1 MYERGYFINK
11 GGNIMIKK
19 RQGFTLTE
27 LLTTIA
33 IIAVIATITTVGFV
47 TYINTSRNSR
57 ADAEATQIKKI
68 IENLKIT
75 KQIYCIGSLDGGES
89 LSLISL
95 KEGVFL
101 AVNSKDVYKT
111 ICRKSELSPT
121 VLSNDLQTL
130 GGKLIFKPAKNFS
143 IDFEGYTLFLADL
156 IYISADGIE
165 KEVELNP
172 LPAIELKANIEID
185 MIFNKIID
193 LIENKF
199 SVQIGSS
206 PSPNAYSNEE
216 VTFVVIKDPRD
227 QLYSLKIYDS
237 RGEYFHQKIKLK
249 NKSFDDFLGEFYF
262 NTRDQFIQYTT
273 TDDISRTIR
282 IEEINQGKRSGAD

>member
-1 MYERGYFINK
+1 
-11 GGNIMIKK
+11 MIKK

-33 IIAVIATITTVGFV
+33 IIAVIATITIVGFV

-111 ICRKSELSPT
+111 ICRKSEISPT

-227 QLYSLKIYDS
+227 QSYSLKIYDS
-237 RGEYFHQKIKLK
+237 HGEYFHQKIKLK